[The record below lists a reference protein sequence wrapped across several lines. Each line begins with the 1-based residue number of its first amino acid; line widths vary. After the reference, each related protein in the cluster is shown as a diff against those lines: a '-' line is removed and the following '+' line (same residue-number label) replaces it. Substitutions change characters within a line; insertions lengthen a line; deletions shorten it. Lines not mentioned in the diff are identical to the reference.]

1 MPKRKKVEE
10 IPEDFKTYEKAAEF
24 WDTHDST
31 KYKDVLE
38 EVKMEVDI
46 RKRHYLVEMD
56 KDVAKVLHKRP
67 NCAQLK
73 FINHINRNM
82 YFIIKEYGYI
92 TTGSSRSQG
101 L

>member
-10 IPEDFKTYEKAAEF
+10 MPEDFKTYEKAAEF

-31 KYKDVLE
+31 KYKDILE

-56 KDVAKVLHKRP
+56 KDVAKVLHKKAKKKGVP
-67 NCAQLK
+67 DSVLASELLQKQLVGMK
-73 FINHINRNM
+73 
-82 YFIIKEYGYI
+82 
-92 TTGSSRSQG
+92 
-101 L
+101 